1 VVLGT
6 RPECLSHCGQGRF
19 AGEENVLQVTVNAIE
34 PLGDR
39 MDLHVST
46 AAHEHIV
53 CRVEADRGLND
64 GTRLALHLNMSQV
77 HVFEPG
83 AEGVNI
89 GLSCAGD
96 QASAA

>member
-1 VVLGT
+1 VV
-6 RPECLSHCGQGRF
+6 
-19 AGEENVLQVTVNAIE
+19 E
-34 PLGDR
+34 PLGDK

-46 AAHEHIV
+46 PAHEHIV
-53 CRVEADRGLND
+53 CRVDAHRGLKD
-64 GTRLALHLNMSQV
+64 GMRLPLHLNMSQV

-89 GLSCAGD
+89 GLSCAGG